1 MTTPAGS
8 TVAERGPR
16 SKVRYGDFIHQDT
29 RLETQ
34 GLVPDMCFCGQKL
47 FIQSTS
53 ICWVSVGYQHFMS
66 GALQD
71 SVGTVV
77 SRIRPWSE
85 ECQPG
90 FRLDFIFNMW

>member
-29 RLETQ
+29 RLGTQ
-34 GLVPDMCFCGQKL
+34 GLVLTCVFVVRKL

-85 ECQPG
+85 ECQPDLG
-90 FRLDFIFNMW
+90 